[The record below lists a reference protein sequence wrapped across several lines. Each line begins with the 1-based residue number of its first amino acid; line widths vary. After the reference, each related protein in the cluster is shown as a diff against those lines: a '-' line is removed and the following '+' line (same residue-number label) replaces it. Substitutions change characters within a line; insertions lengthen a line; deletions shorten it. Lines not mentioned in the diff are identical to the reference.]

1 MKASRFALPLVM
13 ALALTAG
20 SATVFAASPNSD
32 QPHAGMPMNGS
43 SNMPMNGMMG
53 GYGMPM
59 NGNPNMPMNGMM
71 GGYGMP
77 MNGDPNMPMGGMMGP
92 GMMRG
97 MPMGGMMGPG
107 MMRGMPMGGMMGPGM
122 MGGMPMGGMMGP
134 GMMGGMPMGG
144 MMGPGMMGGMPMGGM
159 MGPGMMGGMPMG
171 GMCGMMGGMN
181 GGFRGMLSPEG
192 QGRFDK
198 IMSDYRPRMDQ
209 LRGQLFVKN
218 AELCALWRAATP
230 DVKAV
235 SSAAGEVSKLDAQ
248 FRSLT
253 DELQKTLEKDVY
265 APERKA
271 WEEKMKAL
279 APNPQT
285 PRK

>member
-77 MNGDPNMPMGGMMGP
+77 MNGNPS
-92 GMMRG
+92 
-97 MPMGGMMGPG
+97 
-107 MMRGMPMGGMMGPGM
+107 
-122 MGGMPMGGMMGP
+122 
-134 GMMGGMPMGG
+134 MPMGG

-181 GGFRGMLSPEG
+181 GGMNGGFRRMLSPEG

-235 SSAAGEVSKLDAQ
+235 GSAAGEVSKLDAQ

>member
-77 MNGDPNMPMGGMMGP
+77 MNGNPSMPMGGMMGP

-97 MPMGGMMGPG
+97 MPMGG
-107 MMRGMPMGGMMGPGM
+107 RV
-122 MGGMPMGGMMGP
+122 GGMPMGGMMGT
-134 GMMGGMPMGG
+134 
-144 MMGPGMMGGMPMGGM
+144 
-159 MGPGMMGGMPMG
+159 GMMGGMPMG
-171 GMCGMMGGMN
+171 GMCGMMGGMNGGMN

-235 SSAAGEVSKLDAQ
+235 GSAAGEVSKLDAQ

>member
-77 MNGDPNMPMGGMMGP
+77 MNGNPNMPMNGMMGGY
-92 GMMRG
+92 GMPMNG
-97 MPMGGMMGPG
+97 NPNMPMGGMMGPG

-134 GMMGGMPMGG
+134 GMMGD
-144 MMGPGMMGGMPMGGM
+144 MPMGGM

>member
-43 SNMPMNGMMG
+43 SNMQMNGMMG

-77 MNGDPNMPMGGMMGP
+77 MNGNPN
-92 GMMRG
+92 
-97 MPMGGMMGPG
+97 
-107 MMRGMPMGGMMGPGM
+107 MPMGGMMGPGM

-134 GMMGGMPMGG
+134 GM
-144 MMGPGMMGGMPMGGM
+144 
-159 MGPGMMGGMPMG
+159 MG

>member
-1 MKASRFALPLVM
+1 MKASIFALPLVM

-43 SNMPMNGMMG
+43 SNMSMNGMMG

-77 MNGDPNMPMGGMMGP
+77 MNGNPNMPMGGMMGP
-92 GMMRG
+92 GR
-97 MPMGGMMGPG
+97 
-107 MMRGMPMGGMMGPGM
+107 
-122 MGGMPMGGMMGP
+122 
-134 GMMGGMPMGG
+134 
-144 MMGPGMMGGMPMGGM
+144 
-159 MGPGMMGGMPMG
+159 MGGMPMG

>member
-53 GYGMPM
+53 GYGIPM

-77 MNGDPNMPMGGMMGP
+77 MNGNPSMPMGGMMGP

-97 MPMGGMMGPG
+97 MPMGGMMG
-107 MMRGMPMGGMMGPGM
+107 GMPMGGM

-181 GGFRGMLSPEG
+181 GGMNGGFRGMLSPEG

-235 SSAAGEVSKLDAQ
+235 GSAAGEVSKLDAQ

>member
-77 MNGDPNMPMGGMMGP
+77 MNGNPSMPMGGMMGP
-92 GMMRG
+92 GM
-97 MPMGGMMGPG
+97 
-107 MMRGMPMGGMMGPGM
+107 
-122 MGGMPMGGMMGP
+122 
-134 GMMGGMPMGG
+134 
-144 MMGPGMMGGMPMGGM
+144 
-159 MGPGMMGGMPMG
+159 MG

>member
-59 NGNPNMPMNGMM
+59 NGNPNMLMNGMMGGYGMPMNGNPNMPMNGMM

-77 MNGDPNMPMGGMMGP
+77 MNGNPS
-92 GMMRG
+92 

-122 MGGMPMGGMMGP
+122 MGGMPMGGMC
-134 GMMGGMPMGG
+134 GMMGGMT
-144 MMGPGMMGGMPMGGM
+144 
-159 MGPGMMGGMPMG
+159 
-171 GMCGMMGGMN
+171 GGMN

-235 SSAAGEVSKLDAQ
+235 GSAAGEVSKLDAQ

>member
-77 MNGDPNMPMGGMMGP
+77 MNGNPN
-92 GMMRG
+92 
-97 MPMGGMMGPG
+97 
-107 MMRGMPMGGMMGPGM
+107 
-122 MGGMPMGGMMGP
+122 
-134 GMMGGMPMGG
+134 MPMGG

>member
-32 QPHAGMPMNGS
+32 QSHAGMPMKGS
-43 SNMPMNGMMG
+43 SNMPMNGMAGG

-59 NGNPNMPMNGMM
+59 NGIPN
-71 GGYGMP
+71 
-77 MNGDPNMPMGGMMGP
+77 
-92 GMMRG
+92 
-97 MPMGGMMGPG
+97 
-107 MMRGMPMGGMMGPGM
+107 
-122 MGGMPMGGMMGP
+122 
-134 GMMGGMPMGG
+134 
-144 MMGPGMMGGMPMGGM
+144 MPMGGM

-171 GMCGMMGGMN
+171 GMCGVMGGMN
-181 GGFRGMLSPEG
+181 GGLRGMLSPEG
-192 QGRFDK
+192 QSRFDK

-218 AELCALWRAATP
+218 AELCALSRAATP

-248 FRSLT
+248 FRNLI
-253 DELQKTLEKDVY
+253 DELQKTLEKNVY
-265 APERKA
+265 ASERKA
-271 WEEKMKAL
+271 WEEKMKVL
-279 APNPQT
+279 APT
-285 PRK
+285 PPDSQKVR

>member
-1 MKASRFALPLVM
+1 MKASIFALPLVM

-43 SNMPMNGMMG
+43 SNMSMNGMMG

-77 MNGDPNMPMGGMMGP
+77 MNGNPNMPMGGMMGP
-92 GMMRG
+92 GMMR
-97 MPMGGMMGPG
+97 
-107 MMRGMPMGGMMGPGM
+107 
-122 MGGMPMGGMMGP
+122 
-134 GMMGGMPMGG
+134 GMPMGG

>member
-1 MKASRFALPLVM
+1 MRASRFALPLVM

-77 MNGDPNMPMGGMMGP
+77 MNGNPS
-92 GMMRG
+92 
-97 MPMGGMMGPG
+97 
-107 MMRGMPMGGMMGPGM
+107 
-122 MGGMPMGGMMGP
+122 
-134 GMMGGMPMGG
+134 
-144 MMGPGMMGGMPMGGM
+144 MPMGGM

-171 GMCGMMGGMN
+171 GMCGMMGGMNGGMN

-235 SSAAGEVSKLDAQ
+235 GSAAGEVSKLDAQ

>member
-59 NGNPNMPMNGMM
+59 NGNPS
-71 GGYGMP
+71 
-77 MNGDPNMPMGGMMGP
+77 MPMGGMMGP
-92 GMMRG
+92 GMMS
-97 MPMGGMMGPG
+97 
-107 MMRGMPMGGMMGPGM
+107 
-122 MGGMPMGGMMGP
+122 
-134 GMMGGMPMGG
+134 
-144 MMGPGMMGGMPMGGM
+144 GMPMGGM

>member
-43 SNMPMNGMMG
+43 SHMPVNGMMG

-59 NGNPNMPMNGMM
+59 NGNPS
-71 GGYGMP
+71 
-77 MNGDPNMPMGGMMGP
+77 
-92 GMMRG
+92 

-122 MGGMPMGGMMGP
+122 MGGMPMGGMC
-134 GMMGGMPMGG
+134 GMMGGMN
-144 MMGPGMMGGMPMGGM
+144 
-159 MGPGMMGGMPMG
+159 
-171 GMCGMMGGMN
+171 GGMN

-198 IMSDYRPRMDQ
+198 IMSNYRPRMDQ

-235 SSAAGEVSKLDAQ
+235 GSAAGEVSKLDAQ

>member
-59 NGNPNMPMNGMM
+59 NGNPNMPM
-71 GGYGMP
+71 
-77 MNGDPNMPMGGMMGP
+77 
-92 GMMRG
+92 
-97 MPMGGMMGPG
+97 GGMMGPG

-134 GMMGGMPMGG
+134 GMMG
-144 MMGPGMMGGMPMGGM
+144 PGM
-159 MGPGMMGGMPMG
+159 MG

>member
-1 MKASRFALPLVM
+1 MKASIFALPLVM

-43 SNMPMNGMMG
+43 SNMSMNGMMG

-77 MNGDPNMPMGGMMGP
+77 MNGNPN
-92 GMMRG
+92 

-134 GMMGGMPMGG
+134 GMMGGM
-144 MMGPGMMGGMPMGGM
+144 

-181 GGFRGMLSPEG
+181 GGFWGMLSPEG

>member
-1 MKASRFALPLVM
+1 M

-59 NGNPNMPMNGMM
+59 NGNPS
-71 GGYGMP
+71 
-77 MNGDPNMPMGGMMGP
+77 
-92 GMMRG
+92 
-97 MPMGGMMGPG
+97 
-107 MMRGMPMGGMMGPGM
+107 MPMGGMMGPGM

-134 GMMGGMPMGG
+134 GMMS
-144 MMGPGMMGGMPMGGM
+144 GMPMGGM

-230 DVKAV
+230 VKAV

>member
-1 MKASRFALPLVM
+1 MKASIFALPLVM

-43 SNMPMNGMMG
+43 SNMSMNGMMG

-59 NGNPNMPMNGMM
+59 NGNPNMPMN
-71 GGYGMP
+71 
-77 MNGDPNMPMGGMMGP
+77 
-92 GMMRG
+92 
-97 MPMGGMMGPG
+97 
-107 MMRGMPMGGMMGPGM
+107 
-122 MGGMPMGGMMGP
+122 
-134 GMMGGMPMGG
+134 
-144 MMGPGMMGGMPMGGM
+144 GM

>member
-59 NGNPNMPMNGMM
+59 NGNPS
-71 GGYGMP
+71 
-77 MNGDPNMPMGGMMGP
+77 
-92 GMMRG
+92 
-97 MPMGGMMGPG
+97 
-107 MMRGMPMGGMMGPGM
+107 
-122 MGGMPMGGMMGP
+122 
-134 GMMGGMPMGG
+134 
-144 MMGPGMMGGMPMGGM
+144 MPMGGM

-171 GMCGMMGGMN
+171 GMCGMMGGMNGGMN

-218 AELCALWRAATP
+218 AELCALWRSATP

-235 SSAAGEVSKLDAQ
+235 GSAAGEVSKLDAQ

>member
-59 NGNPNMPMNGMM
+59 NGNPNLPMNGMM

-77 MNGDPNMPMGGMMGP
+77 MNGNPN
-92 GMMRG
+92 

-134 GMMGGMPMGG
+134 GMMGGMCG
-144 MMGPGMMGGMPMGGM
+144 MMGPGM
-159 MGPGMMGGMPMG
+159 MG

>member
-53 GYGMPM
+53 G
-59 NGNPNMPMNGMM
+59 
-71 GGYGMP
+71 
-77 MNGDPNMPMGGMMGP
+77 
-92 GMMRG
+92 
-97 MPMGGMMGPG
+97 
-107 MMRGMPMGGMMGPGM
+107 
-122 MGGMPMGGMMGP
+122 
-134 GMMGGMPMGG
+134 
-144 MMGPGMMGGMPMGGM
+144 MPMGGM

-171 GMCGMMGGMN
+171 GMCGMMGGMNGGMN

-235 SSAAGEVSKLDAQ
+235 GSAAGEVSKLDAQ

>member
-59 NGNPNMPMNGMM
+59 NGNPNMPM
-71 GGYGMP
+71 
-77 MNGDPNMPMGGMMGP
+77 GGMMGP

-107 MMRGMPMGGMMGPGM
+107 M
-122 MGGMPMGGMMGP
+122 
-134 GMMGGMPMGG
+134 
-144 MMGPGMMGGMPMGGM
+144 
-159 MGPGMMGGMPMG
+159 MG

>member
-43 SNMPMNGMMG
+43 SNMQMNGMMG

-77 MNGDPNMPMGGMMGP
+77 MNGNPN
-92 GMMRG
+92 

-134 GMMGGMPMGG
+134 GM
-144 MMGPGMMGGMPMGGM
+144 
-159 MGPGMMGGMPMG
+159 MG

>member
-59 NGNPNMPMNGMM
+59 NGNPNMPM
-71 GGYGMP
+71 
-77 MNGDPNMPMGGMMGP
+77 GGMMGP
-92 GMMRG
+92 GMMR
-97 MPMGGMMGPG
+97 
-107 MMRGMPMGGMMGPGM
+107 
-122 MGGMPMGGMMGP
+122 
-134 GMMGGMPMGG
+134 GMPMGG

>member
-59 NGNPNMPMNGMM
+59 NGNPS
-71 GGYGMP
+71 
-77 MNGDPNMPMGGMMGP
+77 MPMGGMMGP

-97 MPMGGMMGPG
+97 MPMGGMV
-107 MMRGMPMGGMMGPGM
+107 GGMMGPGM

-134 GMMGGMPMGG
+134 GMMGGT
-144 MMGPGMMGGMPMGGM
+144 
-159 MGPGMMGGMPMG
+159 PMG
-171 GMCGMMGGMN
+171 GMCGMMGGMNGGMN

-235 SSAAGEVSKLDAQ
+235 GSAAGEVSKLDAQ

>member
-59 NGNPNMPMNGMM
+59 NGNPNMPM
-71 GGYGMP
+71 
-77 MNGDPNMPMGGMMGP
+77 
-92 GMMRG
+92 
-97 MPMGGMMGPG
+97 
-107 MMRGMPMGGMMGPGM
+107 
-122 MGGMPMGGMMGP
+122 
-134 GMMGGMPMGG
+134 
-144 MMGPGMMGGMPMGGM
+144 GGM

-171 GMCGMMGGMN
+171 GMCGMNGGMN

-235 SSAAGEVSKLDAQ
+235 GSAAGEVSKLDAQ

>member
-1 MKASRFALPLVM
+1 MKLSRSVLPLF
-13 ALALTAG
+13 LAAAVVSGAG
-20 SATVFAASPNSD
+20 SVFAAGSQSD
-32 QPHAGMPMNGS
+32 QQS
-43 SNMPMNGMMG
+43 SGDSSYGQGYYGPMMG
-53 GYGMPM
+53 GYGH
-59 NGNPNMPMNGMM
+59 M
-71 GGYGMP
+71 GGYGP
-77 MNGDPNMPMGGMMGP
+77 
-92 GMMRG
+92 
-97 MPMGGMMGPG
+97 
-107 MMRGMPMGGMMGPGM
+107 
-122 MGGMPMGGMMGP
+122 
-134 GMMGGMPMGG
+134 
-144 MMGPGMMGGMPMGGM
+144 
-159 MGPGMMGGMPMG
+159 MMGGMPMG

>member
-77 MNGDPNMPMGGMMGP
+77 MNGNPS
-92 GMMRG
+92 

-122 MGGMPMGGMMGP
+122 MGGMPMGGMC
-134 GMMGGMPMGG
+134 GMMGGMN
-144 MMGPGMMGGMPMGGM
+144 
-159 MGPGMMGGMPMG
+159 
-171 GMCGMMGGMN
+171 GGMN

-235 SSAAGEVSKLDAQ
+235 GSAAGEVSKLDAQ

>member
-59 NGNPNMPMNGMM
+59 NGNPNMLMNGMM

-77 MNGDPNMPMGGMMGP
+77 MNGNPS
-92 GMMRG
+92 

-122 MGGMPMGGMMGP
+122 MGRMH
-134 GMMGGMPMGG
+134 MGGMPMRG
-144 MMGPGMMGGMPMGGM
+144 MMGR
-159 MGPGMMGGMPMG
+159 GMMGGMPMG
-171 GMCGMMGGMN
+171 GMCGMMGGMNGGMN

-235 SSAAGEVSKLDAQ
+235 GSAAGEVSKLDAQ

>member
-43 SNMPMNGMMG
+43 SNMQMNGMMG

-77 MNGDPNMPMGGMMGP
+77 MNGNPN
-92 GMMRG
+92 

-144 MMGPGMMGGMPMGGM
+144 MMGPGM
-159 MGPGMMGGMPMG
+159 MG

-285 PRK
+285 VR

>member
-59 NGNPNMPMNGMM
+59 NGNPNMPM
-71 GGYGMP
+71 
-77 MNGDPNMPMGGMMGP
+77 
-92 GMMRG
+92 
-97 MPMGGMMGPG
+97 GGMMGPG

-122 MGGMPMGGMMGP
+122 MGGMPMGGMC
-134 GMMGGMPMGG
+134 GMMGGMN
-144 MMGPGMMGGMPMGGM
+144 
-159 MGPGMMGGMPMG
+159 
-171 GMCGMMGGMN
+171 GGMN

-235 SSAAGEVSKLDAQ
+235 GSAAGEVSKLDAQ

>member
-77 MNGDPNMPMGGMMGP
+77 MNGNPN
-92 GMMRG
+92 

-134 GMMGGMPMGG
+134 GM
-144 MMGPGMMGGMPMGGM
+144 
-159 MGPGMMGGMPMG
+159 MG

>member
-13 ALALTAG
+13 AFALTAG

-43 SNMPMNGMMG
+43 SNMQMNGMMG

-77 MNGDPNMPMGGMMGP
+77 MNGNPN
-92 GMMRG
+92 

-144 MMGPGMMGGMPMGGM
+144 MMGPGM
-159 MGPGMMGGMPMG
+159 MG

>member
-53 GYGMPM
+53 GYSMPM

-77 MNGDPNMPMGGMMGP
+77 MNGNPS
-92 GMMRG
+92 

-122 MGGMPMGGMMGP
+122 MGGMPMGGMC
-134 GMMGGMPMGG
+134 GMMGGMN
-144 MMGPGMMGGMPMGGM
+144 
-159 MGPGMMGGMPMG
+159 
-171 GMCGMMGGMN
+171 GGMN

-235 SSAAGEVSKLDAQ
+235 GSAAGEVSKLDAQ

>member
-59 NGNPNMPMNGMM
+59 NGNPNMPM
-71 GGYGMP
+71 
-77 MNGDPNMPMGGMMGP
+77 
-92 GMMRG
+92 
-97 MPMGGMMGPG
+97 
-107 MMRGMPMGGMMGPGM
+107 
-122 MGGMPMGGMMGP
+122 
-134 GMMGGMPMGG
+134 
-144 MMGPGMMGGMPMGGM
+144 GGM

-171 GMCGMMGGMN
+171 GMCGMMGGMNGGMN

-235 SSAAGEVSKLDAQ
+235 GSAAGEVSKLDAQ

>member
-43 SNMPMNGMMG
+43 SNMSMNGMMG

-77 MNGDPNMPMGGMMGP
+77 MNGNPNMPMGGMMGP
-92 GMMRG
+92 GMMR
-97 MPMGGMMGPG
+97 
-107 MMRGMPMGGMMGPGM
+107 
-122 MGGMPMGGMMGP
+122 
-134 GMMGGMPMGG
+134 
-144 MMGPGMMGGMPMGGM
+144 
-159 MGPGMMGGMPMG
+159 GMPMG

-253 DELQKTLEKDVY
+253 DELQKTLEKNVY

-279 APNPQT
+279 APNPQKV
-285 PRK
+285 R

>member
-59 NGNPNMPMNGMM
+59 NGNPN
-71 GGYGMP
+71 
-77 MNGDPNMPMGGMMGP
+77 
-92 GMMRG
+92 

-159 MGPGMMGGMPMG
+159 MGPGMMG